1 MIVFLF
7 SFCIVYPPTNA
18 ENKETGT
25 TTGRII
31 GNRICS
37 KNFSVLIS
45 LDGLKNPPK
54 TSAVHGKKM
63 VIKNKE
69 RNIEAKIYLFS
80 RLVELF
86 ILLFLRVPYLIRII
100 SAKIAGNIFNR

>member
-1 MIVFLF
+1 
-7 SFCIVYPPTNA
+7 VYPPINA

-25 TTGRII
+25 TIGRII

-37 KNFSVLIS
+37 RNTSVLIS

-54 TSAVHGKKM
+54 TSAVHGKKI

-69 RNIEAKIYLFS
+69 STIEAKIYLFAG
-80 RLVELF
+80 LLELF
-86 ILLFLRVPYLIRII
+86 TLLFLRLSYLRRIM
-100 SAKIAGNIFNR
+100 STTIAGNIFNR